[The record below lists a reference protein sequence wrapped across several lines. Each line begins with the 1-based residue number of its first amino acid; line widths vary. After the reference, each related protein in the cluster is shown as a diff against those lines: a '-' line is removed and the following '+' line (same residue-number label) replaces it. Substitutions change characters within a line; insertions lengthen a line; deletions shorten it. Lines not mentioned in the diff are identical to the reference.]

1 MLSVKRG
8 VSMASMASMM
18 RTDAPTGREIRRYLA
33 CVLAVLVWTTGGVPT
48 TAQAQAPD
56 RIERHRVPA
65 DFMSY
70 LGAQW
75 LERPERVQEEQPEAV
90 LDAMGLGPG
99 DVAADIGCGSGYYAR
114 RMARRVAPEGRVYC
128 VDIQQEMLDIMQE
141 LTDRDGVT
149 GIVPVLGDVDDPKLP
164 AGEVDWIILA
174 DVYHEMSEFEA
185 MLAGMRA
192 SLAPGGRVALL
203 EYRIEDGTGDNL
215 KSDHAMSVRQ
225 VLAEWLPAGF
235 ALADLH
241 EFLPG
246 QHLFIMKVAG
256 DTEVPGDPIVNLD
269 LFEAVEQGLVEAEAV
284 GAGDASVTVRIR
296 NIGDDKLLVTMPVG
310 VSFQSADNAR
320 DMVSRRDA
328 AIRLFDGEWHDWVV
342 RSVGRQQGRPAAGSG
357 DPFTIARPASLPT
370 LNDLMYVMQVGTY
383 RVADAPLQ
391 YVPRVHG
398 VEQAAVWIAE
408 ADPSYDDIAAAVADP
423 RMPAP
428 YAVAFALVYCDLAGI
443 DVTGTRIW
451 EDRAQ
456 VFGGLRDP
464 GLNAWYQL
472 KTAGRIQP

>member
-8 VSMASMASMM
+8 VSMASMM

-296 NIGDDKLLVTMPVG
+296 NTGDDKLLVTMPVG

>member
-1 MLSVKRG
+1 
-8 VSMASMASMM
+8 MASMAPMASTT
-18 RTDAPTGREIRRYLA
+18 RTNARTGSRRRRCLV
-33 CVLAVLVWTTGGVPT
+33 CVLVVLVWTFGGRPATV
-48 TAQAQAPD
+48 QAQEPD
-56 RIERHRVPA
+56 RDERHRVPA

-70 LGAQW
+70 QGAPW
-75 LERPERVQEEQPEAV
+75 LEREERVREELPEAV
-90 LDAMGLGPG
+90 LDAMVLEPG
-99 DVAADIGCGSGYYAR
+99 DVVADLGCGSGYYAR
-114 RMARRVAPEGRVYC
+114 RMVRRVAPHGRVYC
-128 VDIQQEMLDIMQE
+128 VDIQQEMLDIMQQVA
-141 LTDRDGVT
+141 DRDGVT

-164 AGEVDWIILA
+164 DGEVDWIILA
-174 DVYHEMSEFEA
+174 DVYHEMSEYEA

-256 DTEVPGDPIVNLD
+256 DTQVPGDPILNLD
-269 LFEAVEQGLVEAEAV
+269 LFEAVGQGLVEAEAV
-284 GAGDASVTVRIR
+284 GAGNTSVTVRIR
-296 NIGDDKLLVTMPVG
+296 NTGNDTLLVTMPVG
-310 VSFQSADNAR
+310 VSFQSAGDAR

-328 AIRLFDGEWHDWVV
+328 AIRLFDGEWHDWAV
-342 RSVGRQQGRPAAGSG
+342 RSVGRQRDRSEAGSE
-357 DPFTIARPASLPT
+357 DRFTIERPASLST
-370 LNDLMYVMQVGTY
+370 LDDLMYVMQVGTY
-383 RVADAPLQ
+383 RVADSPLL
-391 YVPRVHG
+391 YVPRTHG
-398 VEQAAVWIAE
+398 VEQAAVWIVE
-408 ADPSYDDIAAAVADP
+408 ADPRYDDIASAVAAD

-443 DVTGTRIW
+443 DVTGTRMW
-451 EDRAQ
+451 EDREQ

-464 GLNAWYQL
+464 GLTAWYQIQ
-472 KTAGRIQP
+472 TSGRNAR

>member
-1 MLSVKRG
+1 
-8 VSMASMASMM
+8 MM
-18 RTDAPTGREIRRYLA
+18 RTDAPTGRESRRYLA

-296 NIGDDKLLVTMPVG
+296 NTGDDKLLVTMPVG

-391 YVPRVHG
+391 YVPRTHG

-464 GLNAWYQL
+464 GLNAWYQR

>member
-296 NIGDDKLLVTMPVG
+296 NTGDDKLLVTMPVG

-423 RMPAP
+423 RMPAA

-472 KTAGRIQP
+472 KTAERIQP

>member
-18 RTDAPTGREIRRYLA
+18 RTDAPTGRESRRYLA

-296 NIGDDKLLVTMPVG
+296 NTGDDKLLVTMPVG

>member
-1 MLSVKRG
+1 
-8 VSMASMASMM
+8 
-18 RTDAPTGREIRRYLA
+18 
-33 CVLAVLVWTTGGVPT
+33 
-48 TAQAQAPD
+48 
-56 RIERHRVPA
+56 
-65 DFMSY
+65 
-70 LGAQW
+70 
-75 LERPERVQEEQPEAV
+75 
-90 LDAMGLGPG
+90 
-99 DVAADIGCGSGYYAR
+99 
-114 RMARRVAPEGRVYC
+114 
-128 VDIQQEMLDIMQE
+128 
-141 LTDRDGVT
+141 
-149 GIVPVLGDVDDPKLP
+149 VDDPKLP

-174 DVYHEMSEFEA
+174 DVYHEMSDYEA

-256 DTEVPGDPIVNLD
+256 DTEVVSDAILNVD

-296 NIGDDKLLVTMPVG
+296 NTGDDQLLVTLPVG

-328 AIRLFDGEWHDWVV
+328 AIRLFDGEWHDWAV
-342 RSVGRQQGRPAAGSG
+342 RSVGRQRDRTAAGSG
-357 DPFTIARPASLPT
+357 NRFTIERPASLAALT
-370 LNDLMYVMQVGTY
+370 DLMYVMQVGTY
-383 RVADAPLQ
+383 RVADSPLL
-391 YVPRVHG
+391 YLPRAHG
-398 VEQAAVWIAE
+398 VEQAAVWIAD
-408 ADPSYDDIAAAVADP
+408 ASYDDIAAAVDAD
-423 RMPAP
+423 RMPAQ

-451 EDRAQ
+451 ADREQ

-464 GLNAWYQL
+464 GLNAWYEV
-472 KTAGRIQP
+472 KTTGRITR

>member
-1 MLSVKRG
+1 MVTSI
-8 VSMASMASMM
+8 
-18 RTDAPTGREIRRYLA
+18 RTDAPTGRQRRRYRA
-33 CVLAVLVWTTGGVPT
+33 CVLAVLVWTTGGVPAT
-48 TAQAQAPD
+48 TGAQTPD
-56 RIERHRVPA
+56 RTERHRVPA

-70 LGAQW
+70 QGAPW
-75 LERPERVQEEQPEAV
+75 LERDERVEEEQPGAV
-90 LDAMGLGPG
+90 LDAIGLEPG
-99 DVAADIGCGSGYYAR
+99 DVVADMGCGSGYYAR
-114 RMARRVAPEGRVYC
+114 RMARRVAPGGRVYC
-128 VDIQQEMLDIMQE
+128 VDIQQEMLDIMQR
-141 LTDRDGVT
+141 LADRDGVT

-164 AGEVDWIILA
+164 DGEVDWIILA
-174 DVYHEMSEFEA
+174 DVYHEMSEYEA

-235 ALADLH
+235 ALAELH

-256 DTEVPGDPIVNLD
+256 DTTVPGDPIITLD
-269 LFEAVEQGLVEAEAV
+269 LFEAVEQGLAEAEAV
-284 GAGDASVTVRIR
+284 GAGDSSVTVRIR
-296 NIGDDKLLVTMPVG
+296 NTGDDKLLVTMPVG
-310 VSFQSADNAR
+310 VSFKSADDAR

-357 DPFTIARPASLPT
+357 DPFTIAWPASLPT
-370 LNDLMYVMQVGTY
+370 LDDLMYVMQVGTY

-391 YVPRVHG
+391 YVPRAHG

-408 ADPSYDDIAAAVADP
+408 ADPSYDDIASAVAGP

-443 DVTGTRIW
+443 DVTRTRVW
-451 EDRAQ
+451 EDREQ

-464 GLNAWYQL
+464 GLNAWYQM
-472 KTAGRIQP
+472 KTSAAERR

>member
-1 MLSVKRG
+1 MI
-8 VSMASMASMM
+8 SMASM
-18 RTDAPTGREIRRYLA
+18 TTTNTTGARRYLA
-33 CVLAVLVWTTGGVPT
+33 GALALLVWTVGVGSAT
-48 TAQAQAPD
+48 TAAQEPD
-56 RIERHRVPA
+56 RAERHRVPA
-65 DFMSY
+65 DFMSFR
-70 LGAQW
+70 GAQW
-75 LERPERVQEEQPEAV
+75 LERDERVQEEQPDAV
-90 LDAMGLGPG
+90 LDVMALEPG
-99 DVAADIGCGSGYYAR
+99 DVVADMGCGSGYYAR
-114 RMARRVAPEGRVYC
+114 RMARRVAPGGRVYC
-128 VDIQQEMLDIMQE
+128 VDIQQEMLDIMQQLADGE
-141 LTDRDGVT
+141 GVT

-174 DVYHEMSEFEA
+174 DVYHEMSDYEA

-256 DTEVPGDPIVNLD
+256 DTEVAGDPILNID
-269 LFEAVEQGLVEAEAV
+269 LFEAVEQGLIEAEAV
-284 GAGDASVTVRIR
+284 GAGNTSVTVRIR
-296 NIGDDKLLVTMPVG
+296 NTGDDRLLVTLPVG
-310 VSFQSADNAR
+310 VSFQSSDDTR

-328 AIRLFDGEWHDWVV
+328 AIRLFDGEWHDWPV
-342 RSVGRQQGRPAAGSG
+342 RSVGRQRDRSTAGSG
-357 DPFTIARPASLPT
+357 DRFAIERPTSLAALT
-370 LNDLMYVMQVGTY
+370 DLMYVMQVGTY
-383 RVADAPLQ
+383 RVADSPLL
-391 YVPRVHG
+391 YLPRAHG
-398 VEQAAVWIAE
+398 VEQAAVWIADG
-408 ADPSYDDIAAAVADP
+408 DPSYDDIAAAVDAD
-423 RMPAP
+423 RMPAQ
-428 YAVAFALVYCDLAGI
+428 YAVAFALVYCDLVGI

-451 EDRAQ
+451 ADREQ

-472 KTAGRIQP
+472 KTTGRITR

>member
-1 MLSVKRG
+1 
-8 VSMASMASMM
+8 
-18 RTDAPTGREIRRYLA
+18 
-33 CVLAVLVWTTGGVPT
+33 
-48 TAQAQAPD
+48 
-56 RIERHRVPA
+56 
-65 DFMSY
+65 
-70 LGAQW
+70 
-75 LERPERVQEEQPEAV
+75 
-90 LDAMGLGPG
+90 
-99 DVAADIGCGSGYYAR
+99 
-114 RMARRVAPEGRVYC
+114 
-128 VDIQQEMLDIMQE
+128 
-141 LTDRDGVT
+141 
-149 GIVPVLGDVDDPKLP
+149 
-164 AGEVDWIILA
+164 
-174 DVYHEMSEFEA
+174 
-185 MLAGMRA
+185 MRA

-296 NIGDDKLLVTMPVG
+296 NTGDDKLLVTMPVG

>member
-1 MLSVKRG
+1 
-8 VSMASMASMM
+8 MASMARMT
-18 RTDAPTGREIRRYLA
+18 RTDAPMARQWQGGLA
-33 CVLAVLVWTTGGVPT
+33 CVLVVLVWTTGGVPARAE
-48 TAQAQAPD
+48 AQASERTA
-56 RIERHRVPA
+56 RHRVPA

-70 LGAQW
+70 RGAPW
-75 LERPERVQEEQPEAV
+75 LERDERIQEEQPGAV
-90 LDAMGLGPG
+90 LDAMGLQPG
-99 DVAADIGCGSGYYAR
+99 DVVSDIGCGSGYYAR
-114 RMARRVAPEGRVYC
+114 RMARRVAPGGRVYC
-128 VDIQQEMLDIMQE
+128 VDIQQEMLDIMQQLAE
-141 LTDRDGVT
+141 RDGVA
-149 GIVPVLGDVDDPKLP
+149 GIIPVLGDVDDPKLP

-174 DVYHEMSEFEA
+174 DVYHEMSDYEA
-185 MLAGMRA
+185 MLAGMHA

-235 ALADLH
+235 ALAELH

-256 DTEVPGDPIVNLD
+256 DTAVAGDPIISLD
-269 LFEAVEQGLVEAEAV
+269 LFEAVERGLAEAEAV
-284 GAGDASVTVRIR
+284 GAGDSSVTVRIR
-296 NIGDDKLLVTMPVG
+296 NIGDNTLLVTMPVG
-310 VSFQSADNAR
+310 VSFQSADDAR

-328 AIRLFDGEWHDWVV
+328 AILLSDREWRDWVV
-342 RSVGRQQGRPAAGSG
+342 RSVGRQQGRPASGAG
-357 DPFTIARPASLPT
+357 DAFTIARPSSLPT
-370 LNDLMYVMQVGTY
+370 LNELLYVMQVGTY
-383 RVADAPLQ
+383 RVADSPLL

-408 ADPSYDDIAAAVADP
+408 GDPSYDDIASEVADP
-423 RMPAP
+423 RMPAS

-451 EDRAQ
+451 EDRTQ

-464 GLNAWYQL
+464 GLDAWYQL
-472 KTAGRIQP
+472 KTAGR

>member
-1 MLSVKRG
+1 
-8 VSMASMASMM
+8 MM
-18 RTDAPTGREIRRYLA
+18 RDDTTTGLRSRRSLA
-33 CVLAVLVWTTGGVPT
+33 CVLAVVVSAMGAVPSP
-48 TAQAQAPD
+48 ARAQAPD
-56 RIERHRVPA
+56 RTERHRVPA

-70 LGAQW
+70 QGAPW
-75 LERPERVQEEQPEAV
+75 LERDERVQEEQPGAV
-90 LDAMGLGPG
+90 LEAMGLEPG
-99 DVAADIGCGSGYYAR
+99 DVVADMGCGSGYYAR
-114 RMARRVAPEGRVYC
+114 RMAPRVAPQGRVYC

-141 LTDRDGVT
+141 YADRDGVT

-164 AGEVDWIILA
+164 DGEIDWIILA
-174 DVYHEMSEFEA
+174 DVYHEMSEYEA

-235 ALADLH
+235 ALAELH

-256 DTEVPGDPIVNLD
+256 DAQVPGDPIINLD
-269 LFEAVEQGLVEAEAV
+269 LFEAVDRGLVEAEAV
-284 GAGDASVTVRIR
+284 GAGDTSVTVRIR
-296 NIGDDKLLVTMPVG
+296 NTGDDRLLVTMPVG
-310 VSFQSADNAR
+310 VSFRSAEDAR

-328 AIRLFDGEWHDWVV
+328 AIRLFDDQWHDWAV
-342 RSVGRQQGRPAAGSG
+342 RSVGRQRGRSEAGPDDRFTIERPA
-357 DPFTIARPASLPT
+357 TLPT
-370 LNDLMYVMQVGTY
+370 LDDLMWAMQVGTY
-383 RVADAPLQ
+383 RVADSPLL
-391 YVPRVHG
+391 YFPRTHG
-398 VEQAAVWIAE
+398 IEQAAVWIAE
-408 ADPSYDDIAAAVADP
+408 ADPSYDDIASAVSDA
-423 RMPAP
+423 RMPAE

-451 EDRAQ
+451 DDREQ
-456 VFGGLRDP
+456 IFGVLRDQ

-472 KTAGRIQP
+472 KSTG

>member
-1 MLSVKRG
+1 MI
-8 VSMASMASMM
+8 SMASM
-18 RTDAPTGREIRRYLA
+18 TTTNTTVGRRYLA
-33 CVLAVLVWTTGGVPT
+33 GALAVLVWTVGVGSAT
-48 TAQAQAPD
+48 TAAQEPD
-56 RIERHRVPA
+56 RAERHRVPA
-65 DFMSY
+65 DFMSFR
-70 LGAQW
+70 GAQW
-75 LERPERVQEEQPEAV
+75 LERDERVQEEQPGAV
-90 LDAMGLGPG
+90 LDVMALEPG
-99 DVAADIGCGSGYYAR
+99 DVVADMGCGSGYYAR
-114 RMARRVAPEGRVYC
+114 RMARRVAPGGRVYC

-141 LTDRDGVT
+141 LADGEGVT

-174 DVYHEMSEFEA
+174 DVYHEMSDYEA

-235 ALADLH
+235 ALAALH

-256 DTEVPGDPIVNLD
+256 DTEVVGDPILTVD
-269 LFEAVEQGLVEAEAV
+269 LFEAVERGLVEAEAA

-296 NIGDDKLLVTMPVG
+296 NTGDDQLLVTLPVG

-328 AIRLFDGEWHDWVV
+328 AIRLFDGEWHDWAV
-342 RSVGRQQGRPAAGSG
+342 RSVGRQQDRTAAGSG
-357 DPFTIARPASLPT
+357 NRFTIERPASRAALT
-370 LNDLMYVMQVGTY
+370 DLMYVMQVGTY
-383 RVADAPLQ
+383 RVADSPLL
-391 YVPRVHG
+391 YLPRAHG
-398 VEQAAVWIAE
+398 VEQAAVWIADG
-408 ADPSYDDIAAAVADP
+408 DPSYDDIAAAVDAD
-423 RMPAP
+423 RMPAQ

-451 EDRAQ
+451 TDREQ

-472 KTAGRIQP
+472 KTTGRITR